1 MKGVY
6 VGYVGLKEPG
16 KGERNCSG
24 FVFYFLFRKFRISST
39 LQIWRQIA
47 CNLFRKLSSEY
58 YRKNNS
64 LKMSLTVF
72 IYLFFNIGFPYRK

>member
-24 FVFYFLFRKFRISST
+24 FVFYLESSGFLQPCRFGDRLLAT
-39 LQIWRQIA
+39 
-47 CNLFRKLSSEY
+47 CSE
-58 YRKNNS
+58 N
-64 LKMSLTVF
+64 
-72 IYLFFNIGFPYRK
+72 